1 MIAPHVARASRAR
14 TNGPWLGHV
23 ELMSRLLSL
32 GHVTWDRRDGLE
44 LVGGTVAYA
53 AQCGRKLGWDV
64 GVLTACGP
72 DFEPARELPGVEV
85 FRTTGATTTRF
96 ASAVDEEGLR
106 QQWLQARAPDVEL
119 EPLPE
124 GWRNPDVLLIGPVA
138 GELPSHLALAFDA
151 GVVGAI
157 AQGFVR
163 AVDEAG
169 RVTPCEWRAPRA
181 DLDGVHVLFLSE
193 HDLESAEERVGE
205 LLGLV
210 PIVALTRG
218 WRGLTLFTRD
228 GRYDVPTLPRPEV
241 DATGAGDVFA
251 TAFLLRY
258 HECGDPLEA
267 AAFGACAA
275 SCAVEGAGTTTLGD
289 RTEIERRL
297 VLRDK
302 LLEDGEWDE

>member
-1 MIAPHVARASRAR
+1 MP
-14 TNGPWLGHV
+14 
-23 ELMSRLLSL
+23 RLLSL
-32 GHVTWDRRDGLE
+32 GHVTWDRRDGIE

-53 AQCGRKLGWDV
+53 AQCARKLGWDA
-64 GVLTACGP
+64 GVLTACGS

-85 FRTTGATTTRF
+85 FLTTGATTTRF
-96 ASAVDEEGLR
+96 TSAVDKEGLR

-138 GELPSHLALAFDA
+138 GELPSHLALAFEA

-163 AVDEAG
+163 AVDETG
-169 RVTPCEWRAPRA
+169 LVTPSEWRQPRA

-193 HDLESAEERVGE
+193 HDLVSAEERIGE

-228 GRYDVPTLPRPEV
+228 GRYDVPALPRPEV

-275 SCAVEGAGTTTLGD
+275 SCVVEGPGTTSLGD
-289 RTEIERRL
+289 RAEIERRL

>member
-1 MIAPHVARASRAR
+1 MP
-14 TNGPWLGHV
+14 
-23 ELMSRLLSL
+23 RLLSL

-44 LVGGTVAYA
+44 LGGGTVTYA
-53 AQCGRKLGWDV
+53 AQCARKLGWEA

-72 DFEPARELPGVEV
+72 DFEPGRELPGVEV
-85 FRTTGATTTRF
+85 FLTSGATTTRF
-96 ASAVDEEGLR
+96 ASVVDDDGLR
-106 QQWLQARAPDVEL
+106 QQWLRARAPNVEL

-124 GWRNPDVLLIGPVA
+124 AWRNPDVLLIGPVA
-138 GELPSHLALAFDA
+138 GELPSHLALAFEA
-151 GVVGAI
+151 SVVGAI

-163 AVDEAG
+163 AVDETG
-169 RVTPCEWRAPRA
+169 LVTPSEWRQPRS

-193 HDLESAEERVGE
+193 HDLVSAEERIGE

-228 GRYDVPTLPRPEV
+228 GRYDVPALPRPEV

-275 SCAVEGAGTTTLGD
+275 SCVVEGPGTTTLGD
-289 RTEIERRL
+289 RAEIERRL
-297 VLRDK
+297 VLRDR